1 MPHFFFDLSA
11 PGRLDTDDCGV
22 EFVHLEAAYLDICRA
37 ALEISVE
44 MLHSRQDPSR
54 FIFHIRDAHGR
65 RLLDVPFREVL
76 QPGAGVARS
85 SVPRAVT
92 AETVAAT
99 VARTQEL
106 KAELRAGF
114 TAARETVR
122 SARATLGRARS
133 R

>member
-1 MPHFFFDLSA
+1 MPRFFFDLSA
-11 PGRLDTDDCGV
+11 PGRLDTDDSGV
-22 EFVHLEAAYLDICRA
+22 EFVHLEAAYLDVCQA
-37 ALEISVE
+37 ALEISME

-54 FIFHIRDAHGR
+54 YSFHIRDTQGR

-76 QPGAGVARS
+76 QPGACLPRS
-85 SVPRAVT
+85 PVPRAVS
-92 AETVAAT
+92 AEMVAMT
-99 VARTQEL
+99 VARTREL

-114 TAARETVR
+114 SEARETVR